1 MAVEGGI
8 SVGANALIQ
17 SWKVITCT
25 PPHFPLDSQIW
36 PPDQTGP
43 FDGRSQIASMT
54 PLLLIMLL
62 GFVCAS
68 PPTEVV
74 VLTDST
80 FEHDTQAATGQ
91 TTGVW

>member
-1 MAVEGGI
+1 MESAIDRHMHTFHTFRTARSGHRT
-8 SVGANALIQ
+8 
-17 SWKVITCT
+17 K
-25 PPHFPLDSQIW
+25 
-36 PPDQTGP
+36 PDHLK
-43 FDGRSQIASMT
+43 QIASMT
-54 PLLLIMLL
+54 PLLLLLLL